1 VYFER
6 EAFSTRLSYNQ
17 RDAFVSF
24 IGPQNNIEGDGISSK
39 GEYLDA
45 SLSFRLWEQGRISFE
60 AQNLLNEIQLTTL
73 DGNPDLPYGAY
84 APGRTFVVGL
94 SGNF

>member
-1 VYFER
+1 MRVQPHRRFVK
-6 EAFSTRLSYNQ
+6 Q
-17 RDAFVSF
+17 KDAQIPGRIAELPLV
-24 IGPQNNIEGDGISSK
+24 
-39 GEYLDA
+39 
-45 SLSFRLWEQGRISFE
+45 GRISFE